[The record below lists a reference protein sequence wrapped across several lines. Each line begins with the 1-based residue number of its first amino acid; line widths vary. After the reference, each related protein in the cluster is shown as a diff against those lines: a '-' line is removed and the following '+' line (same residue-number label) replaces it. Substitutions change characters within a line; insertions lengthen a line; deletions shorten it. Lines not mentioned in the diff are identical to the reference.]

1 VRFKKIRTH
10 GARQERTTMGTRNQ
24 AMQTLL
30 SALEQEVLLQDHG
43 FRVEMGPTKGV
54 VVERANHVWGIWHY
68 YKKCFFWTAAGYT
81 QPIFKT
87 KDVDAALAY
96 MLDQLTS
103 QDIAF
108 PTLGNA
114 SVSLAWQN
122 RQNTKRYPV
131 FH

>member
-1 VRFKKIRTH
+1 
-10 GARQERTTMGTRNQ
+10 MGTRNQ
-24 AMQTLL
+24 AMQALL
-30 SALEQEVLLQDHG
+30 SALEQEVSLQDHG
-43 FRVEMGPTKGV
+43 FQVEIGPTKGV
-54 VVERANHVWGIWHY
+54 VIERANHVWGIWHY

-87 KDVDAALAY
+87 KDIDEALAY
-96 MLDQLTS
+96 TLDQLTN

-108 PTLGNA
+108 PKLSGA
-114 SVSLAWQN
+114 SVSLAWHN